1 MKLARFVKHSVSTS
15 WQVVTPQ
22 LMRKAVMRPNMGVT
36 VIRPARLSA
45 LMVVVVL
52 GCTPESVPSPV
63 SGWDRPFAGALPG
76 TRSRTMTSETTGR
89 TYEISVALP
98 RNYHT
103 SGDSYPVLY
112 GVDAF
117 GTVVEAARLLRL
129 DKLIPELLIVG
140 VGFTVSSFFDA
151 SKPRAVDLTPT
162 QDQDWEIE
170 QAEESPES
178 PAPEGSGGAPEF
190 LQFLRQEL
198 IPSID
203 AEFRTNP
210 LDRALFGHSFGGLFA
225 IHALL
230 NGEGTFQRFIAGS
243 PSLWWDDDVTF
254 RHEEAFAAAHA
265 ELPARVFFAVGEL
278 EEQDPDLYWG
288 HMVSDLQ
295 RFVEAV
301 KGRQYNG
308 LEFELHVF
316 EDESHESVIPATISR
331 GLLYIY
337 QD

>member
-1 MKLARFVKHSVSTS
+1 
-15 WQVVTPQ
+15 
-22 LMRKAVMRPNMGVT
+22 MGVT
-36 VIRPARLSA
+36 VVRPARLSA
-45 LMVVVVL
+45 LLVVGAL
-52 GCTPESVPSPV
+52 GCAPESEPSPV
-63 SGWDRPFAGALPG
+63 SGWDRPFAGALSG
-76 TRSRTMTSETTGR
+76 TRSRVITSETTGR

-98 RNYHT
+98 RGYNT
-103 SGDSYPVLY
+103 SADSYPVLY
-112 GVDAF
+112 AVDANGEF

-129 DKLIPELLIVG
+129 DELIPNLLIVG
-140 VGFTVSSFFDA
+140 VGYPVGSFFDA
-151 SKPRAVDLTPT
+151 SAPRAVDLTPT
-162 QDQDWEIE
+162 QDRDWEIQ
-170 QAEESPES
+170 QAEEYPEW

-265 ELPARVFFAVGEL
+265 ELPARVFFAMGEL

-301 KGRQYNG
+301 EGRSYSG
-308 LEFELHVF
+308 LEFESHVF
-316 EDESHESVIPATISR
+316 EDESHTSVIPATISR
-331 GLLYIY
+331 GLRYIY
-337 QD
+337 PD